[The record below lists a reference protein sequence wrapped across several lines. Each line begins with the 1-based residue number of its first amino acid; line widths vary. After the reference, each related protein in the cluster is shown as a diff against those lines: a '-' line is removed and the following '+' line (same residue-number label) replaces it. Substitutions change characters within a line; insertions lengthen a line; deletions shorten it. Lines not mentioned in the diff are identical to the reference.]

1 MEESPLLS
9 DVERLTESL
18 GKLPEPVDKPVFIAV
33 SGLPGTGKS
42 YFAKKLAERIP
53 LVILE
58 SDALRKVLF
67 PSPTYSAVESARLF
81 QASHL
86 LIERLLRE
94 GISLILDATNLVERH
109 RERLYRI
116 AERLGVK
123 LILVRIEAPPT
134 LVKERLERRA
144 QLRESKSDA
153 GWEVYQKLNTSV
165 EAIKRRHF
173 VVNTSRDITPVIN
186 KIVREVS
193 KGD

>member
-1 MEESPLLS
+1 MPLTWWK
-9 DVERLTESL
+9 R
-18 GKLPEPVDKPVFIAV
+18 
-33 SGLPGTGKS
+33 
-42 YFAKKLAERIP
+42 Y
-53 LVILE
+53 
-58 SDALRKVLF
+58 
-67 PSPTYSAVESARLF
+67 
-81 QASHL
+81 
-86 LIERLLRE
+86 
-94 GISLILDATNLVERH
+94 

-153 GWEVYQKLNTSV
+153 GWEVYQKLKTSV